1 MKLPE
6 VLKYTEKDKINALS
20 YYNDDIIEYIK
31 KYNNEEYL
39 HWNKL
44 QYKKGLP
51 VEPKYLWI
59 LMKIDRK
66 LHYRDLK
73 FHNWIFK
80 YYINDTIQDYLNELD
95 ELKFIKIPNELKISQ
110 ISDKYKIDTLIEE
123 SIASSQIEGATTSKK
138 MAKELIKKGKKP
150 KNKDELMVY
159 NNYIAMKHIS
169 KIKDD
174 NFTIEEILNI
184 HKIITKDLMENK
196 GYEGKFRDNNE
207 ITIRNVRDNT
217 LLYTPPNYEL
227 IEVLMKELCKFANND
242 YDNIHPIIKGII
254 IHFLIGYIHPF
265 IDGNGRTARALFYWY
280 MLKKG
285 YSYFE
290 YLKVSEIINQSKG
303 QYRDAYLYVESEKC
317 DEYEGDLTY
326 FIIYL
331 LKCIKKSVDEF
342 KSSLEQKINENI
354 EKIRGLNE
362 NLNLRQQDILSEII
376 ANPKRILTIKY
387 VMNTYGVAY
396 ATARSDLNILVE
408 LGALQKKKVGKEFIY
423 ISNLISPN
431 FFE

>member
-6 VLKYTEKDKINALS
+6 VLKYTEKDKIKALS

-31 KYNNEEYL
+31 KYNNKEYL

-66 LHYRDLK
+66 LHYKDLK
-73 FHNWIFK
+73 FHNWTFK

-95 ELKFIKIPNELKISQ
+95 KLKFIEISDEIKQIPQ
-110 ISDKYKIDTLIEE
+110 ISDKYKIDALIEE

-138 MAKELIKKGKKP
+138 MAKEIIKKGKKP
-150 KNKDELMVY
+150 KNKDELMIY
-159 NNYIAMKHIS
+159 NNYIAMKHIT
-169 KIKDD
+169 KIKNND
-174 NFTIEEILNI
+174 FTIEEILNI
-184 HKIITKDLMENK
+184 HKIITKDLMENNE
-196 GYEGKFRDNNE
+196 YEGNFRYNNE
-207 ITIRNVRDNT
+207 ITIRNIKDNT
-217 LLYTPPNYEL
+217 LLYTPPSYEL
-227 IEVLMKELCKFANND
+227 IEPLMKELCNFANND
-242 YDNIHPIIKGII
+242 DNIHPIIKGII

-265 IDGNGRTARALFYWY
+265 VDGNGRTARALFYWY

-317 DEYEGDLTY
+317 DEYGGDLTY

-331 LKCIKKSVDEF
+331 LKCIKKSIMKLD
-342 KSSLEQKINENI
+342 SLEQKIDEYA
-354 EKIRGLNE
+354 EKIRDLNE
-362 NLNLRQQDILSEII
+362 NLNLRQQDILSEILS
-376 ANPKRILTIKY
+376 NPKKILTIKY

-396 ATARSDLNILVE
+396 ATARSDLNTLVKC
-408 LGALQKKKVGKEFIY
+408 GALQKKKVGKEFIY
-423 ISNLISPN
+423 
-431 FFE
+431 FK